1 MPPRTRGVK
10 ASKTSKENINI
21 ITKNKVKTAK
31 PVRKPLADKTNSA
44 SDENASPEP
53 VKKVI
58 QKSTK
63 SSRKVVPNDEN
74 ASPEPVKKVIQKNT
88 KSSRK
93 IVPDVIDEERPRRNR
108 RLPTRYVEN
117 LVLNNLSNSKE
128 SAISPSKLNAKS
140 PVKNSSKVESP
151 FKSPINLDNSLLANR
166 PRRVSRL
173 PSKFDDQSESPNKAT
188 IQPCHTSTPL
198 VPKSKNLLN
207 NVPRTLSDKQKGI
220 LDNELLQK
228 EMPQKIL
235 QQKVTPQK
243 VIAQK
248 AKQLKV
254 TPQKQTKVVP
264 QKVISQNNKQM
275 NESPQN
281 TKHAQT
287 KLVQKK
293 LSDIVKDNTHANI
306 DTKRTRRVRKPVE
319 YKEVT
324 LSPKLKSPETT
335 KPSNNNGKKI
345 LKASSS
351 FRVLEDKKENNRD
364 NLDVYEFTFD
374 PTQEPPPQKKKKK
387 KVTNRKQA
395 KPKTR
400 VYNNNYEKN
409 LARAL
414 ADLKNTVNKK
424 TEKGGIPSSAANNNA
439 QQVAIT
445 QPPVPN
451 QSGVVICTTAQIH
464 NNPDNN
470 NTVKSKVVTK
480 NHASIRVEDIAA
492 DFEATIDHH
501 DDINYSPVNSPHCND
516 IEPNNTGNVTPD
528 REAIIR
534 FDDPLN
540 LRNELSFF
548 DEQPVASS
556 SMNMST
562 RNPTATPWRVEFENL
577 PIKWQANTYVKPDMT
592 PALESSYI
600 NQFDD
605 GKKKHVYTNMIA
617 QENDVLPDIIENEAP
632 KLKQTSIISFIKEV
646 IERSASKKKKLK
658 ETPKKANSLFDDPN
672 TSVNTVGNKTPSKDK
687 SDSSEQ
693 ITSKENETSAELNK
707 VHKRKNDGDINP
719 TPAKV
724 SRKDKENTL
733 FGFDDSE
740 NQQENMSPVEIVNKN
755 RLRNLRSR
763 SGAVLKELN
772 KQTGPMRV
780 DLPAAMKTKM
790 APSSDVVEKI
800 FDQMKSATDAPV
812 LLDAQEDGVETT
824 NVADMP
830 VERASIDDD
839 SQSVHLFEDIELVHH
854 VKPTR
859 KSYGKSKK
867 VTFRQHSSDSEE
879 RGEVARNL
887 SSDEEDLSFHL
898 PEVKTKRAT
907 KKKKTKKQLL
917 SKKEKAE
924 VDAWAACFNS
934 MCEDIEEFDLVV
946 E

>member
-1 MPPRTRGVK
+1 MPPRIRAVRASK
-10 ASKTSKENINI
+10 ASNENNNI
-21 ITKNKVKTAK
+21 ITKNKLKTAVKTAK
-31 PVRKPLADKTNSA
+31 PARKPLADKTNSA
-44 SDENASPEP
+44 SDENASPEF
-53 VKKVI
+53 VKKVS

-63 SSRKVVPNDEN
+63 SSRKVT
-74 ASPEPVKKVIQKNT
+74 A
-88 KSSRK
+88 
-93 IVPDVIDEERPRRNR
+93 EERPRRNR

-117 LVLNNLSNSKE
+117 QVLSNLSNSKD
-128 SAISPSKLNAKS
+128 SAISPSKLNAKT
-140 PVKNSSKVESP
+140 PPINSSKVESP

-173 PSKFDDQSESPNKAT
+173 PSKFDCQSESPNKVT

-198 VPKSKNLLN
+198 LQKTKNLPK
-207 NVPRTLSDKQKGI
+207 NVPRSSEDKQKG
-220 LDNELLQK
+220 LSNKELLQT
-228 EMPQKIL
+228 EIPQKIL
-235 QQKVTPQK
+235 QPKVSPQK
-243 VIAQK
+243 VVSQK

-254 TPQKQTKVVP
+254 THQKSPITKVVP
-264 QKVISQNNKQM
+264 QKVTSQSNKQI
-275 NESPQN
+275 NEFPQK
-281 TKHAQT
+281 TKHSQT

-293 LSDIVKDNTHANI
+293 LTDIVKDDIHTNI
-306 DTKRTRRVRKPVE
+306 DTKRARRLRKPVE
-319 YKEVT
+319 YKEIT

-335 KPSNNNGKKI
+335 KSSNTNGKKTLQTNTSI
-345 LKASSS
+345 
-351 FRVLEDKKENNRD
+351 RVLEDKKKLNNRD

-387 KVTNRKQA
+387 VTNKRQA
-395 KPKTR
+395 KPKIR

-424 TEKGGIPSSAANNNA
+424 TEKVVPSVAANNNA
-439 QQVAIT
+439 EKEAAT
-445 QPPVPN
+445 QPLVHK
-451 QSGVVICTTAQIH
+451 QAGVVICTTAEIH
-464 NNPDNN
+464 NNPDDNKS
-470 NTVKSKVVTK
+470 VKSNVVTK
-480 NHASIRVEDIAA
+480 NHTSIRVQDIAA

-516 IEPNNTGNVTPD
+516 IEPSNVGHVTPD
-528 REAIIR
+528 RETIQ
-534 FDDPLN
+534 FNDPLN

-617 QENDVLPDIIENEAP
+617 QENDVLPDIVENEAP

-646 IERSASKKKKLK
+646 IERSASKKKKSID
-658 ETPKKANSLFDDPN
+658 TPKKGNSLFDEPK
-672 TSVNTVGNKTPSKDK
+672 TSVTAVGNKTPSKDM
-687 SDSSEQ
+687 SDLSKKK
-693 ITSKENETSAELNK
+693 TSKEDDTSGRINK
-707 VHKRKNDGDINP
+707 VHKRKNDGDLNP

-724 SRKDKENTL
+724 PRNDKENTL

-740 NQQENMSPVEIVNKN
+740 NQQENMSPLKIVNNN

-763 SGAVLKELN
+763 SGAALKELN

-790 APSSDVVEKI
+790 APSSDIVEKM
-800 FDQMKSATDAPV
+800 FDQMKSATDAPM
-812 LLDAQEDGVETT
+812 LLDAREDEVEAT
-824 NVADMP
+824 NVTDEMP
-830 VERASIDDD
+830 VERLSMEED

-854 VKPTR
+854 L
-859 KSYGKSKK
+859 K
-867 VTFRQHSSDSEE
+867 VILNFFIH
-879 RGEVARNL
+879 VANL
-887 SSDEEDLSFHL
+887 L
-898 PEVKTKRAT
+898 
-907 KKKKTKKQLL
+907 
-917 SKKEKAE
+917 
-924 VDAWAACFNS
+924 
-934 MCEDIEEFDLVV
+934 
-946 E
+946 